1 MEVSPP
7 PVQSHA
13 ASANGGSAPAPTFPT
28 IEPERV
34 VEHLAAVCQ
43 VALGATHEDLEQ
55 PGSLLH
61 KSRYS
66 ETVSRCTRFANDTQ
80 NVLYIQKDVA
90 HSPAAENGADV
101 AGECFQPPRLKQ
113 CWIFTNEF

>member
-1 MEVSPP
+1 MSSPP
-7 PVQSHA
+7 AQNPA
-13 ASANGGSAPAPTFPT
+13 ATANGGSAPTTPAFPT

-43 VALGATHEDLEQ
+43 VALGSTREDLEQ
-55 PGSLLH
+55 PGNLLH

-80 NVLYIQKDVA
+80 NVLYIQKDIA
-90 HSPAAENGADV
+90 HSSVVENGTDT
-101 AGECFQPPRLKQ
+101 AGE
-113 CWIFTNEF
+113 